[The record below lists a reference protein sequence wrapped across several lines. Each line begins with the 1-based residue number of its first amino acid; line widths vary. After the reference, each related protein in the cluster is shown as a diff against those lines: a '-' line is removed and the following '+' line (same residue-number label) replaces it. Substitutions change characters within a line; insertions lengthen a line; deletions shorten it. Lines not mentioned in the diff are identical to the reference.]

1 MHLEVRNLSVAIHRK
16 PIVSDVSLTVGDG
29 EFVGMLGPNGCGKS
43 TTLRAIYRLN
53 RKYSGQILWDGQ
65 DERAIAQKEFARR
78 VAVVSQF
85 NDIAFDF
92 TVREVVLMGRAPHMG
107 MLSRET
113 DSDQEIVAQSL
124 DMVDMAHFSD
134 RSFASLSGGEKQR
147 VILARAL
154 AQKPEF
160 LILDEPTNHLDIKHQ
175 LQTLA
180 IARDLGVSC
189 LAALHDLAM
198 ASRFIDRVCLM
209 KAGSVV
215 ASGPVEEVVT
225 SERIHEVYDVEA
237 RVTPAGPAGD
247 DWDGGLT
254 VAYRYPQ
261 RVR

>member
-1 MHLEVRNLSVAIHRK
+1 MLRRSGPFRAFICVLVCGLLASMVATSCMGAID
-16 PIVSDVSLTVGDG
+16 ISLPD
-29 EFVGMLGPNGCGKS
+29 
-43 TTLRAIYRLN
+43 
-53 RKYSGQILWDGQ
+53 
-65 DERAIAQKEFARR
+65 
-78 VAVVSQF
+78 
-85 NDIAFDF
+85 
-92 TVREVVLMGRAPHMG
+92 
-107 MLSRET
+107 
-113 DSDQEIVAQSL
+113 
-124 DMVDMAHFSD
+124 
-134 RSFASLSGGEKQR
+134 
-147 VILARAL
+147 AL
-154 AQKPEF
+154 A
-160 LILDEPTNHLDIKHQ
+160 ILTNHLDIKHQ

-198 ASRFIDRVCLM
+198 ASRFVDRVCLM

-225 SERIHEVYDVEA
+225 SERIHEVYDVET

>member
-1 MHLEVRNLSVAIHRK
+1 MLRRSGPFRAFICALVCGLLASMVATSCMGAI
-16 PIVSDVSLTVGDG
+16 DVSLPD
-29 EFVGMLGPNGCGKS
+29 
-43 TTLRAIYRLN
+43 
-53 RKYSGQILWDGQ
+53 
-65 DERAIAQKEFARR
+65 
-78 VAVVSQF
+78 
-85 NDIAFDF
+85 
-92 TVREVVLMGRAPHMG
+92 
-107 MLSRET
+107 
-113 DSDQEIVAQSL
+113 
-124 DMVDMAHFSD
+124 
-134 RSFASLSGGEKQR
+134 
-147 VILARAL
+147 AL
-154 AQKPEF
+154 A
-160 LILDEPTNHLDIKHQ
+160 ILTNHLDIKHQ

-198 ASRFIDRVCLM
+198 ASRFVDRVCLM

-215 ASGPVEEVVT
+215 ASCPVEEVVT

>member
-113 DSDQEIVAQSL
+113 DSDQEIVA
-124 DMVDMAHFSD
+124 
-134 RSFASLSGGEKQR
+134 
-147 VILARAL
+147 
-154 AQKPEF
+154 
-160 LILDEPTNHLDIKHQ
+160 
-175 LQTLA
+175 
-180 IARDLGVSC
+180 
-189 LAALHDLAM
+189 
-198 ASRFIDRVCLM
+198 
-209 KAGSVV
+209 
-215 ASGPVEEVVT
+215 
-225 SERIHEVYDVEA
+225 
-237 RVTPAGPAGD
+237 
-247 DWDGGLT
+247 
-254 VAYRYPQ
+254 
-261 RVR
+261 